1 MWVYV
6 YVSISTCVWVCLCL
20 YINLCVYVC
29 ISICVV
35 VCVFYPLCFCFLWAE
50 YFRAFCFA
58 YNIVA
63 GFSMVD
69 LFGLTVV

>member
-1 MWVYV
+1 MFVYQLVCGCVYV
-6 YVSISTCVWVCLCL
+6 CISTCVWV
-20 YINLCVYVC
+20 CVYVC